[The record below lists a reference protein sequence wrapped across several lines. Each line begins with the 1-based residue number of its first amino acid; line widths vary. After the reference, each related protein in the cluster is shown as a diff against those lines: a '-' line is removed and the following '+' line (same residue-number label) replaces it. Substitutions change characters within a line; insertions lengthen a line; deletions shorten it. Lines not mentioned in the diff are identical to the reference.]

1 MSTEMKWWLTEPERK
16 TLMTEIHALKQSD
29 KALVMEFI
37 RELLENR
44 KPT

>member
-1 MSTEMKWWLTEPERK
+1 MSKEMEWWLTEQERK
-16 TLMTEIHALKQSD
+16 TLMTEINALKKSD